1 MPRGVHVFGVIQD
14 KHINESWVRSVLGIS
29 RYRYRRLRVGEALFT
44 PEEVDILVSAMKNT
58 YNISRGRLF
67 DKDAEVLPPG
77 RRRRSKG
84 TVTTT
89 KTTKGNAA

>member
-1 MPRGVHVFGVIQD
+1 MPRGVHVFEVMEE
-14 KHINESWVRSVLGIS
+14 KHIQPVWVRSVLSIS
-29 RYRYRRLRVGEALFT
+29 TNRYSRLRHGTVLFT
-44 PEEVDILVSAMKNT
+44 PEEVEVLVRAMRET
-58 YNISRGRLF
+58 HNIGRSRLF